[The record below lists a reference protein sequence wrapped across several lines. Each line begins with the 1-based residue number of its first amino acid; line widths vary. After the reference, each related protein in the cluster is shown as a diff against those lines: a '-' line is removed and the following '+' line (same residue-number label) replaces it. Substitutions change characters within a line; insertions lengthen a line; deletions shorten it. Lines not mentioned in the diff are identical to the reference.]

1 MDLMS
6 NLSLSASGKQRA
18 VFGGRLIIVS
28 ALQLVRECIQSEIYR
43 KYALEEILHA
53 STVDA
58 AEVFKPTAEDLLIV
72 DASHSDSHN
81 SLHFLRA
88 AFPETRIIM
97 LMLDGVANIG
107 IADTVKLPPSLDA
120 LLFMIGAVCGLRT
133 GPQDDLPPPTI
144 ETPEDWDILTPR
156 ERDVAAGVLEG
167 KANKVIAAE
176 LGLSDNT
183 VKMHLTQIMR
193 KLKVTNRTQVVLLL
207 GRRAPESKM
216 REVIPPALQG
226 FPQIE

>member
-1 MDLMS
+1 MS
-6 NLSLSASGKQRA
+6 RISLSAIGRKQA

-28 ALQLVRECIQSEIYR
+28 ALQLVRECIQAEIHR
-43 KYALEEILHA
+43 KYALSDILHA
-53 STVDA
+53 ASIEA
-58 AEVFKPTAEDLLIV
+58 ANSLAPTADDLLII
-72 DASHSDSHN
+72 DSSHSDSEN
-81 SLHFLRA
+81 GPHFLRA
-88 AFPETRIIM
+88 AFPKTRIIM

-120 LLFMIGAVCGLRT
+120 LLFMIGAACGLRVE
-133 GPQDDLPPPTI
+133 PQEEASAPVAPPA
-144 ETPEDWDILTPR
+144 EGWRMLTPR
-156 ERDVAAGVLEG
+156 ESEVAAGVLEG

-207 GRRAPESKM
+207 GASSRERGARSAP
-216 REVIPPALQG
+216 RDPHHPPHPG
-226 FPQIE
+226 

>member
-1 MDLMS
+1 MRDP
-6 NLSLSASGKQRA
+6 NLSATSRREP

-28 ALQLVRECIQSEIYR
+28 ALQLVRECIQAEIVR
-43 KYALEEILHA
+43 KYALTEILHA
-53 STVDA
+53 ATVEA
-58 AEVFKPTAEDLLIV
+58 ANAFSPTGEDILIV

-81 SLHFLRA
+81 SMQFLSA
-88 AFPETRIIM
+88 AFPRTRIVM

-120 LLFMIGAVCGLRT
+120 LLFMIGVACGLRVET
-133 GPQDDLPPPTI
+133 REKSSHSIAPPP
-144 ETPEDWDILTPR
+144 EGWDRLTPR
-156 ERDVAAGVLEG
+156 EREVATGVLEG
-167 KANKVIAAE
+167 KANKVIAGE

-207 GRRAPESKM
+207 GGNGPEKRA
-216 REVIPPALQG
+216 RDVVTQ
-226 FPQIE
+226 QIGAHS

>member
-1 MDLMS
+1 MRDL
-6 NLSLSASGKQRA
+6 NLSAMSRRQT

-28 ALQLVRECIQSEIYR
+28 ALQLVRECIQAEILR
-43 KYALEEILHA
+43 KYALTEILHA
-53 STVDA
+53 ATVEA
-58 AEVFKPTAEDLLIV
+58 ANALEPTVEDILIV

-81 SLHFLRA
+81 SMQFLSA
-88 AFPETRIIM
+88 AFPGTRIVM

-120 LLFMIGAVCGLRT
+120 LLFMIGAACGLRVET
-133 GPQDDLPPPTI
+133 REEPSHPIAPPA
-144 ETPEDWDILTPR
+144 EGWGRLTPR
-156 ERDVAAGVLEG
+156 EREVAAGVLEG

-207 GRRAPESKM
+207 GGNRPEKNTRDVAPQHLEAHS
-216 REVIPPALQG
+216 
-226 FPQIE
+226 

>member
-1 MDLMS
+1 MS
-6 NLSLSASGKQRA
+6 RMSLSAIGRQQT
-18 VFGGRLIIVS
+18 VFAGRLIIVS
-28 ALQLVRECIQSEIYR
+28 ALQLVRECIQAEINR
-43 KYALEEILHA
+43 KYALTDILHA
-53 STVDA
+53 ASVEAADA
-58 AEVFKPTAEDLLIV
+58 FVPTADDLLIV

-81 SLHFLRA
+81 SMQFLHA

-120 LLFMIGAVCGLRT
+120 LLFMIGAACGLRAET
-133 GPQDDLPPPTI
+133 RDEPMPPPI
-144 ETPEDWDILTPR
+144 VAYAEGWDILTPR
-156 ERDVAAGVLEG
+156 EREVAAGVLEG
-167 KANKVIAAE
+167 KANKVIAGE

-207 GRRAPESKM
+207 GRTSPEPKVRDMPSALH
-216 REVIPPALQG
+216 EFPPTG
-226 FPQIE
+226 

>member
-1 MDLMS
+1 MRDL
-6 NLSLSASGKQRA
+6 NLSAMSRRQT

-28 ALQLVRECIQSEIYR
+28 ALQLVRECIQAEILR
-43 KYALEEILHA
+43 KYALTEILHA
-53 STVDA
+53 ATVEA
-58 AEVFKPTAEDLLIV
+58 ANALEPTVEDILIV

-81 SLHFLRA
+81 SMQFLSA
-88 AFPETRIIM
+88 AFPGTRIVM

-120 LLFMIGAVCGLRT
+120 LLFMIGAACGLRVET
-133 GPQDDLPPPTI
+133 REEPSHPIAPPG
-144 ETPEDWDILTPR
+144 EGWGRLTPR
-156 ERDVAAGVLEG
+156 EREVAAGVLEG

-207 GRRAPESKM
+207 GGNRPEKNTRDVAPQHLEAHS
-216 REVIPPALQG
+216 
-226 FPQIE
+226 